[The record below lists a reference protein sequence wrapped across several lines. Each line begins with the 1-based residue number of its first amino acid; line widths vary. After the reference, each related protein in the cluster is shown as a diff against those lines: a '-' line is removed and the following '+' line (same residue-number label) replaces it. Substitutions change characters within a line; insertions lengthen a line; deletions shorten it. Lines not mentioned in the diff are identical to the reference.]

1 MGKAAKSSRK
11 FAASGKLKQ
20 AIQSRKKHQQMQ
32 KKIQGRR
39 GAHGKGKQQA
49 VTEAEGSEPDDDEE
63 VKGVSKKAGKE
74 SVNLLPSDLL
84 PEY

>member
-39 GAHGKGKQQA
+39 GAHGKGKRQA
-49 VTEAEGSEPDDDEE
+49 VTEADDGESDDEEKE
-63 VKGVSKKAGKE
+63 VKGVSKEAGKE
-74 SVNLLPSDLL
+74 SVD
-84 PEY
+84 

>member
-49 VTEAEGSEPDDDEE
+49 MTEADGSECDDEGKE

-74 SVNLLPSDLL
+74 SVN
-84 PEY
+84 